1 MPENIKKR
9 LIHSFRHINN
19 IKCASLLYLLASLL
33 LSVSIFLRLQA
44 PPSVWV
50 KYVNIGLFILN
61 YLGGSAVALYY
72 LLTTLTLPKYRS
84 MPKQFSAIFK
94 LIGLFAV
101 VSAILM
107 AICPL
112 GILPEYISLVI
123 PILLAYF
130 TYLAM
135 LKHDGKFLKTQL
147 PSFIGLILAISI
159 LLPNITVFA
168 CQNSVLSQATNI
180 NIPSERIEFIASFV
194 RNASTYNIYRSNID
208 FWKYLLVGT
217 GACLETAIATKTLLN
232 EAGFEAR
239 EVSLPGEDHAF
250 VEVKM
255 NDTWMVVDP
264 GYSFLEPI
272 TREQRAAARIR
283 EFGAISYAI
292 AYSGSSFIE
301 VTSSYVPTD
310 TIIIKVTHGIE
321 PIVNTQVYLVH
332 KFMSRTLQIPDAAT
346 SFYTDA
352 NGEVTL
358 HIGAL
363 TFNENANEYDTCY
376 WVYVNGKNT
385 GYNVTSTGTGIVRS
399 VEIDLQQ
406 CN

>member
-1 MPENIKKR
+1 MPKNIKKR
-9 LIHSFRHINN
+9 MIGSFRHINSV
-19 IKCASLLYLLASLL
+19 KYASFFYLLASFL

-44 PPSVWV
+44 PPSAWV
-50 KYVNIGLFILN
+50 KYANIGLYILN
-61 YLGGSAVALYY
+61 YVGGSLVALCY
-72 LLTTLTLPKYRS
+72 LLATLISPKQRS
-84 MPKQFSAIFK
+84 MPKQSSAIFK
-94 LIGLFAV
+94 LISLSVV
-101 VSAILM
+101 VSTILI
-107 AICPL
+107 AVFPL

-123 PILLAYF
+123 PILLAYL
-130 TYLAM
+130 TYLVM
-135 LKHDGKFLKTQL
+135 LKHNGKSLKKQL
-147 PSFIGLILAISI
+147 PSFIGLVLAISI

-168 CQNSVLSQATNI
+168 CKNSILSQAKNI
-180 NIPSERIEFIASFV
+180 NVPSERIKLIVSFV
-194 RNASTYNIYRSNID
+194 RNASNCNIYRSNND

-217 GACLETAIATKTLLN
+217 GACLETAVATKTLLN

-239 EVSLPGEDHAF
+239 QISLPGEDHTF
-250 VEVKM
+250 VEVKV

-264 GYSFLEPI
+264 GYNFLEPV

-321 PIVNTQVYLVH
+321 PIANTQVYLVH
-332 KFMSRTLQIPDAAT
+332 KFMGRTLQIPDTAT
-346 SFYTDA
+346 SFYTNA
-352 NGEVTL
+352 NGEVIL

-363 TFNENANEYDTCY
+363 TFNENASEYDTCY

-399 VEIDLQQ
+399 VEIDL
-406 CN
+406 